1 MNWSRK
7 YNIPDRC
14 CETVSQVE
22 RSVFVPAPWFLSFPS
37 SALTSPPRLI
47 SHLLCLCWSHLCLS
61 SSSHLTSPPPS
72 LPPSLHT
79 SICSSIRLSIKLSRP
94 YLSYPF
100 HHTQYKGWECFT
112 PALSCLHSL
121 SSPIFISPRSSPRA
135 FHLRPSSV
143 AARLDRTRQCLAS
156 VWLGSVSLQ
165 SSSCT
170 LSAADRTIFTICT
183 VTYVFKLLS
192 HYLFSCICILF
203 HLCAA
208 CIVGAYGRRQGAE
221 QELAEY
227 LYIDCNGPEIIV
239 EVWNE
244 Y

>member
-1 MNWSRK
+1 MLWDSISGRALCVCTCAL
-7 YNIPDRC
+7 ISFLP
-14 CETVSQVE
+14 VL
-22 RSVFVPAPWFLSFPS
+22 RSD
-37 SALTSPPRLI
+37 LTSPSHISSPLSLLI
-47 SHLLCLCWSHLCLS
+47 SPLPLFLLSPNF
-61 SSSHLTSPPPS
+61 TSS
-72 LPPSLHT
+72 LPPSALSSLHT

-143 AARLDRTRQCLAS
+143 AARLDQTRQCLAS